1 MSRHSDLYTE
11 EYKGYT
17 IRILHDQDCSSPREN
32 DNLATIATW
41 HKRYQLG
48 DVQPSE
54 EPSEYIAGLPK
65 GSIVLPVLMY
75 EHSGI
80 ALSTSAGSYPFTDP
94 WDSGQVGYI
103 HVSRDRVLK
112 EWSAKR
118 LTAKLRAKVLDVL
131 KSEIKEYGA
140 YVNGECYGYVIEDV
154 DGDQID
160 SCWGFIGYEY
170 VQQEARS
177 QADWY
182 AAERDKRNA
191 EEREAR
197 DDS

>member
-1 MSRHSDLYTE
+1 
-11 EYKGYT
+11 
-17 IRILHDQDCSSPREN
+17 
-32 DNLATIATW
+32 
-41 HKRYQLG
+41 
-48 DVQPSE
+48 
-54 EPSEYIAGLPK
+54 
-65 GSIVLPVLMY
+65 MY

-80 ALSTSAGSYPFTDP
+80 ALSTGGFSCP
-94 WDSGQVGYI
+94 WDSGQIGYV

-112 EWSAKR
+112 EYSTKR
-118 LTAKLRAKVLDVL
+118 ITAKIRAQVLALL
-131 KSEIKEYGA
+131 KSEIKEYGS

-154 DGDQID
+154 DGEQID
-160 SCWGFIGYEY
+160 SCWGYIGYEY

-182 AAERDKRNA
+182 AAERDKRNV